1 MTILEQ
7 QGAAAKQAA
16 RKLAI
21 AGTAKKNEAL
31 EAIARALEVGAP
43 QWLAANAEDMK
54 EAEANGMR
62 PAMLDRLR
70 LTEQRVAD
78 IVAAVRQELRNIAMI
93 CDAAEEPTQGDM
105 QDKQAAEP
113 EKAGEAK

>member
-31 EAIARALEVGAP
+31 EAIARVVCHPQLKGLPMELETPNDLAGYAREIALLRAQE
-43 QWLAANAEDMK
+43 
-54 EAEANGMR
+54 NG
-62 PAMLDRLR
+62 
-70 LTEQRVAD
+70 
-78 IVAAVRQELRNIAMI
+78 
-93 CDAAEEPTQGDM
+93 
-105 QDKQAAEP
+105 
-113 EKAGEAK
+113 

>member
-7 QGAAAKQAA
+7 QGLAAKQAA

-31 EAIARALEVGAP
+31 EAVARALEAGAA
-43 QWLAANAEDMK
+43 QWLAANAEDVK

-62 PAMLDRLR
+62 AAMLDRLR
-70 LTEQRVAD
+70 LTEKRVTE
-78 IVAAVRQELRNIAMI
+78 IVAAVRQVIALPDPVGCVTRMETRPNGLKI
-93 CDAAEEPTQGDM
+93 GRRACRWA
-105 QDKQAAEP
+105 
-113 EKAGEAK
+113 